1 MYWSENTTLF
11 IVPLLIS
18 TPLQKKRKIISTKIK
33 LKQANLPEKLIVSNF
48 AGLDL
53 LLIWHDISLSFLVGS
68 FVLIMVF
75 IDRMAVIYRTT
86 VDLSRYINQVLPN
99 LNIFLTIICRIFHSL
114 PNFRYNFLNILI
126 SARNEL

>member
-18 TPLQKKRKIISTKIK
+18 TPLQKTKKISTKIK

-75 IDRMAVIYRTT
+75 IDRMAIAIYRTT
-86 VDLSRYINQVLPN
+86 
-99 LNIFLTIICRIFHSL
+99 
-114 PNFRYNFLNILI
+114 
-126 SARNEL
+126 

>member
-18 TPLQKKRKIISTKIK
+18 TPLQKTKKISTKIK

-99 LNIFLTIICRIFHSL
+99 LNIFLTIIWRIFHSL

-126 SARNEL
+126 FARNEL